1 LRRSPEDPPDTDLSG
16 FNFRLQKLNSNTLAG
31 EDARLERDAFA
42 RIKRAEMVRAF
53 IVADEYRKR
62 FGP

>member
-1 LRRSPEDPPDTDLSG
+1 MD
-16 FNFRLQKLNSNTLAG
+16 SNTRAG
-31 EDARLERDAFA
+31 EDARLERDAFD